1 MMMPSTTSA
10 RGAMACP
17 MCELHAESVFTVDGM
32 DCLEEATIIE
42 RRLVRLEGFESLSAD
57 LVRQRVRVKH
67 DAAKLSAARIA
78 EAVAQT
84 GMRAWLEQDHPSTPP
99 LASAFLRQTFLVA
112 SGFGLASAL
121 MLRIVDVGAW
131 AVRPLLAS
139 AIVAGSVFVIRRAY
153 WAARSLS
160 LDINVLML
168 VAVVGAVAIGEW
180 FEGAAVIFL
189 YALAQQLESRSMEH
203 ARGAI
208 RALMELSPLEALV
221 RRGGSEHR
229 VSVDDV
235 HIGEHIV
242 IHPGEKVPLDGI
254 VTTGRSHINQ
264 APLTGESFPIDKG
277 PGDEVFAGTI
287 NGRGAL
293 EVRVT
298 RPGRDTRLARIS
310 HLVERAQAQRAP
322 TQAFVDTFAKYYT
335 PAVIALAVSIA
346 TVPPLIVGQP
356 FGAWVYRA
364 LVLLVIACP
373 CALVISTPVA
383 IVSAL
388 AGAAR
393 RGVLIKGGV
402 HLERTAG
409 VRCVAFD
416 KTGTLTQ
423 GRMQVAEIVPVNGVS
438 PSQILG
444 IAAALE
450 SRSEHPIAR
459 AIVQRAASEG
469 VEILPGQECQALP
482 GRGAEGLIGG
492 STAVIGSHRLFHERH
507 LCSSTIDA
515 RLEALSSRG
524 STPVL
529 VALGGRTVG
538 IIGVSD
544 VLRDT
549 SRAVADL
556 LRAQGVAHLALLT
569 GDSRHAAEA
578 VARTLGFD
586 EVRAELL
593 PEDKLSAIAE
603 LRARYGPVVM
613 IGDGVNDAPALAA
626 ADVGIAMGAAG
637 TDAALETADVA
648 LMADELVKIPYA
660 VRLSQA
666 TRRIIRTN
674 LTLSLG
680 LKAAF
685 LAMAVTGYATLWMA
699 VAADMGA
706 SLLVVGNGLR
716 LLRVR

>member
-1 MMMPSTTSA
+1 MMSSNATTRRA
-10 RGAMACP
+10 TTCTT
-17 MCELHAESVFTVDGM
+17 CDVHAESVFSVDGM
-32 DCLEEATIIE
+32 DCVEEVTIIE
-42 RRLVRLEGFESLSAD
+42 HRLTRLEGFESLSAD
-57 LVRQRVRVKH
+57 LVGQRVRVKH
-67 DAAKLSAARIA
+67 DAAKLSAARIT

-84 GMRAWLEQDHPSTPP
+84 GMRAWLEQDQPSTPP
-99 LASAFLRQTFLVA
+99 LASAFLRQTLLVA
-112 SGFGLASAL
+112 SGLGLASAL
-121 MLRIVDVGAW
+121 ILRILDVGAW
-131 AVRPLLAS
+131 AVRPLLAT
-139 AIVAGSVFVIRRAY
+139 AILAGSVFVIRRAY
-153 WAARSLS
+153 WAARALS
-160 LDINVLML
+160 FDINVLML
-168 VAVVGAVAIGEW
+168 VAVAGAVAIGEW
-180 FEGAAVIFL
+180 VEGAAVVFL
-189 YALAQQLESRSMEH
+189 YALAQQLESRSMERV
-203 ARGAI
+203 RGAI

-221 RRGGSEHR
+221 RRGSSELR
-229 VSVDDV
+229 VRIDEVG
-235 HIGEHIV
+235 IGERIV

-264 APLTGESFPIDKG
+264 APLTGESLPVDKG
-277 PGDEVFAGTI
+277 TGDEVFAGTI

-298 RPGRDTRLARIS
+298 RPARDTTLARIS
-310 HLVERAQAQRAP
+310 HVVERAQAQRAA
-322 TQAFVDTFAKYYT
+322 TQAFVDRFAKYYT
-335 PAVIALAVSIA
+335 PAVMGLAVSIA
-346 TVPPLIVGQP
+346 IVPPLIAGQP
-356 FGAWVYRA
+356 FGTWVYRA

-393 RGVLIKGGV
+393 QGVLIKGGV
-402 HLERTAG
+402 HLERTAA
-409 VRCVAFD
+409 VRCIAFD

-423 GRMQVAEIVPVNGVS
+423 GRVQVAEIVPVNGAS

-444 IAAALE
+444 IAASLA

-459 AIVQRAASEG
+459 AIVQRAASES
-469 VEILPGQECQALP
+469 VDVLPGQDCQALP
-482 GRGAEGLIGG
+482 GRGVEGVIGG
-492 STAVIGSHRLFHERH
+492 SRAVIGSHRLFHERH

-515 RLEALSSRG
+515 RLESFSNQG

-544 VLRDT
+544 VLRDM
-549 SRAVADL
+549 SREAADM
-556 LRAQGVAHLALLT
+556 LRALGVAHLVLLT
-569 GDSRHAAEA
+569 GDSRHAAQA

-586 EVRAELL
+586 EVHAELL
-593 PEDKLSAIAE
+593 PEDKLAAIAA

-613 IGDGVNDAPALAA
+613 VGDGVNDAPALAA

-648 LMADELVKIPYA
+648 LMADELMKIPYA

-680 LKAAF
+680 VKAAF
-685 LAMAVTGYATLWMA
+685 LAMAVTGFATLWMA

-716 LLRVR
+716 LLRAR